1 MLNKINFISMDEAYN
16 IVKEWEKNPEAHREL
31 YVAAENGKICAI
43 DNTDGNCWAED
54 FPTLDEACK
63 WLLNCYSI
71 DDKIYQTDG
80 VRIYESTITGI
91 HISRD
96 KIVYFTDGIA
106 FDETAIGCTIFTT
119 REEAE
124 KELERILAK

>member
-1 MLNKINFISMDEAYN
+1 MKNAINFITMDAAFE
-16 IVKEWEKNPEAHREL
+16 IVKEWERNPEANREL
-31 YVAAENGKICAI
+31 YIAIENGKICAI

-80 VRIYESTITGI
+80 VRIYESTITEI
-91 HISRD
+91 IITRNN
-96 KIVYFTDGIA
+96 IIYCTDGIA